1 MHRGFKFAFAA
12 LLFGLAPIVS
22 TYATQIPARDI
33 VARNYDVLI
42 GVMKEAKTLGFDGR
56 VERLKPLVE
65 ATFDLALMARTTAA
79 AYWGKATDEQRNK
92 FVEAFGRMTAV
103 TLADRFDGYDGEK
116 FDVLG
121 TEEQSGGF
129 ALVKSRL
136 IKSDGEPVQIDYL
149 MKDGGGGW
157 KVADVYA
164 NGAISELA
172 VKTADYAA
180 VLRSGG
186 IEALTAALEK
196 KADALAGHGR
206 QAAAT
211 NTP

>member
-1 MHRGFKFAFAA
+1 
-12 LLFGLAPIVS
+12 
-22 TYATQIPARDI
+22 
-33 VARNYDVLI
+33 
-42 GVMKEAKTLGFDGR
+42 
-56 VERLKPLVE
+56 
-65 ATFDLALMARTTAA
+65 
-79 AYWGKATDEQRNK
+79 
-92 FVEAFGRMTAV
+92 
-103 TLADRFDGYDGEK
+103 
-116 FDVLG
+116 
-121 TEEQSGGF
+121 
-129 ALVKSRL
+129 
-136 IKSDGEPVQIDYL
+136 